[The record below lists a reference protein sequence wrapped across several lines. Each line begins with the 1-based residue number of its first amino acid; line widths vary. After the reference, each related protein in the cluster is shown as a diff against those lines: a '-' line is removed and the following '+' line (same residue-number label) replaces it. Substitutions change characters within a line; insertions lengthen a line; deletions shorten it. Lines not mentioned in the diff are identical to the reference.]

1 MEFLILLAFS
11 LSILTYY
18 IGVLIYTIP
27 VPWWGLKRW
36 APTLIYDSLASII
49 LLFSYTAITSFT
61 SYLASIF
68 NANWDTLVNWI
79 IARISVLSTVS
90 LALSS
95 LVVIGSKILV
105 PTVLSALIGPLLST
119 IFYIMLTLQII
130 LTLTLVVKQYYTKL
144 LILGIVLYSVPFRL
158 ARSVG
163 SGIIA
168 FTIVFS
174 IGLPLLPNFIDYV
187 ISDSKVLSEVEKLN
201 PGITREDLEKYGI
214 IFAYGDVVDY
224 CGKPVPKALL
234 KAVVN
239 GKTLAAYVTGN
250 SGRFVAG
257 RPDRGLPRVKFKAI
271 VEYVGYKL
279 KTKPSEIGEEDYTFN
294 PFGEPTAEYYIKIT
308 VENIYLID
316 KFSFIILDNITI
328 RSLTANNTHLKV
340 VVESRSKNVMRVVLN
355 VNYNVTRV
363 IVNGVTVNTTYT
375 LNEWFN
381 TPIAYTYHIPLSK
394 GLNNVTIVYSV
405 SNKPIQ
411 VEIRELKYVGS
422 VLEKYRNV
430 SVETVTSILGKL
442 VFSWIIL
449 PTMYLIMLSSISYS
463 LAYVIGGV
471 RPRLPVRERW

>member
-1 MEFLILLAFS
+1 MDFLILLAFS

-18 IGVLIYTIP
+18 IGVLIYAIP

-61 SYLASIF
+61 SYLASLF

-90 LALSS
+90 IALSS
-95 LVVIGSKILV
+95 LVIIASKILV
-105 PTVLSALIGPLLST
+105 PTVLSVLISPLLST
-119 IFYIMLTLQII
+119 IFYIMLALQVILI
-130 LTLTLVVKQYYTKL
+130 LTLVLKQYFTKL

-187 ISDSKVLSEVEKLN
+187 ASDNKVLLEVEKLN
-201 PGITREDLEKYGI
+201 PRVTREDLEKYGI
-214 IFAYGDVVDY
+214 IFAYGDIVDY
-224 CGKPVPKALL
+224 RGKPIPRALL
-234 KAVVN
+234 KAVVD
-239 GKTLAAYVTGN
+239 GRILAAYTTSD

-279 KTKPSEIGEEDYTFN
+279 KTRPSEISEEEYTFN

-328 RSLTANNTHLKV
+328 RSVIVNNTFLKV
-340 VVESRSKNVMRVVLN
+340 IVESKSKNVMKLVLN
-355 VNYNVTRV
+355 INYNVTEAV
-363 IVNGVTVNTTYT
+363 VNGVVVNTTRK

-405 SNKPIQ
+405 SDKPIQ
-411 VEIRELKYVGS
+411 IKIREIKYVGS
-422 VLEKYRNV
+422 VLDKYRNI
-430 SVETVTSILGKL
+430 SVETITSILSRL

-449 PTMYLIMLSSISYS
+449 PTMYLIILSSISYS